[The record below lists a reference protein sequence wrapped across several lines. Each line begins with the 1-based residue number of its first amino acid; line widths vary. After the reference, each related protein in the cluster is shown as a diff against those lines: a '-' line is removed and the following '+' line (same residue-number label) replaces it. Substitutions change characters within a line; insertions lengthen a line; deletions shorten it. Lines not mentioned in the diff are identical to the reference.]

1 MLNPTNN
8 NKLLS
13 ALQEISTFL
22 TDYNIQSCLIGG
34 IAVQFRGEPRFTSDI
49 DICILSD
56 LEVQEKTIDLILAK
70 YPSIVDDPKDL
81 ALSAQLLPI
90 LVQGITIDLSFGLTG
105 FEQQVIKRAS
115 LETVADNFII
125 KVATSEDLII
135 FKCLAGRPKDIQDID
150 SIISKNRD
158 SLDLEYISRILTEL
172 EILLET
178 NQLLTLFHSRIKKLS
193 HS

>member
-22 TDYNIQSCLIGG
+22 TDHNIQSCLIGG

-56 LEVQEKTIDLILAK
+56 LEMQERTIDLILAK

-150 SIISKNRD
+150 SIISKNK
-158 SLDLEYISRILTEL
+158 SVLDLEYIKSILKEL
-172 EILLET
+172 ETLLET
-178 NQLLTLFHSRIKKLS
+178 DQLVSLFSARLNK
-193 HS
+193 